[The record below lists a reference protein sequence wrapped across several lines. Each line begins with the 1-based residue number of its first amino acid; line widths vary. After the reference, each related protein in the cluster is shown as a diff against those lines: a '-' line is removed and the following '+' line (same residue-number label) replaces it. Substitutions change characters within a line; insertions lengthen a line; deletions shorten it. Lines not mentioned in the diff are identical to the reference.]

1 MLAHR
6 DWHLYLFIFGEK
18 MIFVE
23 VNSIQ
28 PKMCKLIINLDY
40 VLEIAPLVTGGCV
53 LSIGAQEAGTS
64 RTITVSDDYS
74 AFKQFVMQT
83 VTAEDITKR
92 FPKKEKPTNTI
103 KPQEEGKGVEFDIPT
118 FNTQK

>member
-1 MLAHR
+1 MSL
-6 DWHLYLFIFGEK
+6 
-18 MIFVE
+18 FVE

-40 VLEIAPLVTGGCV
+40 VLEIAPLVQGGCV
-53 LSIGAQEAGTS
+53 VTIGAQEAGTS
-64 RTITVSDDYS
+64 RTITVSDDYM

-92 FPKKEKPTNTI
+92 FPKKQKETATI
-103 KPQEEGKGVEFDIPT
+103 KPQEEGKGVEFDIPK
-118 FNTQK
+118 FGA

>member
-1 MLAHR
+1 MSL
-6 DWHLYLFIFGEK
+6 
-18 MIFVE
+18 FVE

-40 VLEIAPLVTGGCV
+40 VLEVAPLVSGGCV
-53 LSIGAQEAGTS
+53 ITIGAQEAGTS
-64 RTITVSDDYS
+64 RTITVSDDYM

-103 KPQEEGKGVEFDIPT
+103 KPQEEGKGVEFDIPK
-118 FNTQK
+118 FGAQ